1 MSLLADLREQE
12 VFSILAKGDKFFMYT
27 DCGISELSLKELYA
41 LSDEIRAIAHF
52 RTPEIAEDLLARAKQ
67 VFADLPDSGE
77 WVGGACSDECIEL
90 AWKFCG
96 TQVFRLVFNAPFV
109 EFRVVRCVVN
119 CHDHYR
125 DPRNDLR
132 FILQYLKGWSR
143 YPIALHHR
151 LNKIFGESPENTQI
165 FLGTGTGCGYGVY
178 RYLSQFDPFE
188 LNGSADT
195 QRLIAVCA
203 GPIELEIDDYFQ
215 EVALDSFAVILSAQ
229 FLDDRWLHQV
239 LAEFQSEDE
248 AITWVEDHRDDLSA
262 PEKFD
267 AFLSKL
273 GADA

>member
-77 WVGGACSDECIEL
+77 WVGGASSDECIILSWE
-90 AWKFCG
+90 FCG
-96 TQVFRLVFNAPFV
+96 AEVFKLIFNAPFT
-109 EFRVVRCVVN
+109 EFRVFRNVVKRN
-119 CHDHYR
+119 DHYK
-125 DPRNDLR
+125 DLP
-132 FILQYLKGWSR
+132 FVLQFLKNWSR
-143 YPIALHHR
+143 HPIALHHR
-151 LNKIFGESPENTQI
+151 LNKVFGESPENTQI

-178 RYLSQFDPFE
+178 RYISQFDPFE
-188 LNGSADT
+188 LNGSADA